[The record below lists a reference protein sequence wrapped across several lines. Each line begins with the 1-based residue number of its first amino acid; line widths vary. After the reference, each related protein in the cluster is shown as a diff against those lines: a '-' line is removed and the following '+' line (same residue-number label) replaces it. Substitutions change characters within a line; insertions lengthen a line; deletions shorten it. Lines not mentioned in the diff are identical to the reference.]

1 MPLACACVQIRG
13 RAFPRANSAERM
25 ALGRGGERNVRFTLW
40 MRGVSG
46 TVVLR
51 WALSNTAEPQ
61 RQFNDVP
68 CTSRPHGK
76 WAPSVFFRSS

>member
-1 MPLACACVQIRG
+1 MPLVCACVQIRG

-46 TVVLR
+46 T
-51 WALSNTAEPQ
+51 SGAEMGSLKY
-61 RQFNDVP
+61 
-68 CTSRPHGK
+68 C
-76 WAPSVFFRSS
+76 